1 MNVPNPRGSIRP
13 STPPEPRLIKLPEV
27 MRITGLKKTSIYT
40 QMKKGNF
47 PKQVPMGVV
56 RCAFWSNREIYK
68 WVESPTEYF
77 SKRELVK

>member
-27 MRITGLKKTSIYT
+27 MRITGLKKTSIY
-40 QMKKGNF
+40 KLKREGKF
-47 PKQVPMGVV
+47 PQTVPMGVV